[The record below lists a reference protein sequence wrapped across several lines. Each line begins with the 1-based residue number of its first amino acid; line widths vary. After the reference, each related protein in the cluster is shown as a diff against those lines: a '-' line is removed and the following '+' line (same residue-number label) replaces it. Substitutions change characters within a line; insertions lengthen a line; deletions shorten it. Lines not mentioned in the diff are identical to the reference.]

1 MIVVDTNIISYFY
14 LHSRYSFLAEQ
25 VFKKDSVWSA
35 PLLWRSEFRN
45 VLTFYMKKNII
56 TLSVAISSFEFAEA
70 LLKEHEYE
78 VNALQILSL
87 SQSSTC
93 SAYDC
98 EFVTVAKELG
108 LTLVTEDKKVLQSFP
123 ELSMSMRQF
132 LETP

>member
-14 LHSRYSFLAEQ
+14 LHSSYSSLAEQ

-56 TLSVAISSFEFAEA
+56 TLSVAIESFECAEA

-98 EFVTVAKELG
+98 EFVSVARELG
-108 LTLVTEDKKVLQSFP
+108 LTLVTEDQKVLKCFP
-123 ELSMSMRQF
+123 ESTMSMRQF
-132 LETP
+132 LEIP